1 MSKWFLFTRF
11 LFRAVVLYVSMKVY
25 VSITQT
31 SWPSA
36 IMAGKTA
43 GKTAISGWPDVHLI
57 WKLHLIYNLSMR
69 FFWTDLKPIFF
80 PPDTNRFY
88 IMILVCV
95 CVSLSL
101 SHLHILIYIY
111 ISIHPSIHPSDY
123 PSTSSTPRH
132 AQYQIPP
139 PTPLQVCAC
148 TTKISSNLRFC
159 LHIIFFLRVLARD
172 APFSLRTFF

>member
-43 GKTAISGWPDVHLI
+43 ISGWPDVHI
-57 WKLHLIYNLSMR
+57 IRKLHLIYNLSMR

-80 PPDTNRFY
+80 PPDTNRCY

-95 CVSLSL
+95 CLSL

-123 PSTSSTPRH
+123 PSTSSTPWH
-132 AQYQIPP
+132 DQHQIPP
-139 PTPLQVCAC
+139 PTPLQVMCVHH
-148 TTKISSNLRFC
+148 KN
-159 LHIIFFLRVLARD
+159 FFQSQILFAHYL
-172 APFSLRTFF
+172 FSPSPRQRRPLFPPYLFLMKR